1 MPPGERLNT
10 LTHLAGT
17 VLALGAA
24 VPLLVRATERGGGA
38 LASSA
43 VYALS
48 LLLMYGCSTL
58 YHGSAGRMR
67 QQVQRLDHISIYL
80 LIAGSYTPFCV
91 LLLSGREAWL
101 LLTAVWTLALFGVL
115 QELRKHRGAR
125 ILSLCIY
132 LAMGWSAVSMLGP
145 LRAGLGR
152 AGFAWLV
159 GGGLAYT
166 FGVVFYVLDHRLRH
180 AHGIWHVFVLLGST
194 AHFIAIYRYV
204 L

>member
-24 VPLLVRATERGGGA
+24 VPLLARATERGGGA
-38 LASSA
+38 LASAA

-67 QQVQRLDHISIYL
+67 QLVQRLDHISIYL

-115 QELRKHRGAR
+115 QELRTHRGAR
-125 ILSLCIY
+125 ILSLCVY

-145 LRAGLGR
+145 LREGLGR

>member
-17 VLALGAA
+17 VLALGAS
-24 VPLLVRATERGGGA
+24 VPLLARATERGGGA
-38 LASSA
+38 LASAA

-48 LLLMYGCSTL
+48 LLLMYGCSSL
-58 YHGSAGRMR
+58 YHGSAGRLR
-67 QQVQRLDHISIYL
+67 ELVQRLDHISIYL

-115 QELRKHRGAR
+115 QELRTDRGAR
-125 ILSLCIY
+125 FLSLCIY

-145 LRAGLGR
+145 LRGGLGR

-180 AHGIWHVFVLLGST
+180 AHGIWHLFVLLGST

>member
-24 VPLLVRATERGGGA
+24 VPLLARATERGGGA
-38 LASSA
+38 LASAA

-48 LLLMYGCSTL
+48 LLLMYACSTL
-58 YHGSAGRMR
+58 YHGSAGRIR
-67 QQVQRLDHISIYL
+67 QLVQRLDHISIYL

-101 LLTAVWTLALFGVL
+101 LLAAVWSLALFGIL
-115 QELRKHRGAR
+115 QELRTHRGAR
-125 ILSLCIY
+125 VLSLCVY
-132 LAMGWSAVSMLGP
+132 LAMGWAAVTMLGS
-145 LRAGLGR
+145 LRAALGP

-166 FGVVFYVLDHRLRH
+166 GGVVFYLLDKRLRH
-180 AHGIWHVFVLLGST
+180 AHGIWHLFVLAGSA